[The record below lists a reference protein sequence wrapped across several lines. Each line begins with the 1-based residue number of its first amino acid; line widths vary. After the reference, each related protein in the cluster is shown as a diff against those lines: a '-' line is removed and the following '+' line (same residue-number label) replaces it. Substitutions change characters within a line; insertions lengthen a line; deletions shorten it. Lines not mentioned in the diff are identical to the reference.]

1 MQAVTFAS
9 GRQPACSGA
18 HAKLVWDVLPTRPR
32 CAKSLVRQEIG
43 RQQINAPRAV
53 DMEPIATAASTMAGE
68 GMPVTYLATTVSAG
82 LLLMA
87 GIASTLSQSTS
98 TLIAKE
104 EAKEG
109 SAPASAAA
117 SALLALCLRQH
128 VQILSFATCAVI
140 HLSLIHI

>member
-1 MQAVTFAS
+1 M
-9 GRQPACSGA
+9 
-18 HAKLVWDVLPTRPR
+18 
-32 CAKSLVRQEIG
+32 RQEIG

-140 HLSLIHI
+140 HPNRQPRRNATALCIHM